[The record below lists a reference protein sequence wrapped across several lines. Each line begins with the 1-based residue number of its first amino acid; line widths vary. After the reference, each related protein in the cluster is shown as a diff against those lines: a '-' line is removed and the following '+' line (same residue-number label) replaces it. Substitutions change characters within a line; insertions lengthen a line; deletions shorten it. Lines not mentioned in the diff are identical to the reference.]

1 VSFNNEKE
9 KTKWKRKRMR
19 EHSDQFPRIAPLITL
34 ELTERLLKVKAT
46 NEIRHMPGQKGK
58 GKETG

>member
-1 VSFNNEKE
+1 
-9 KTKWKRKRMR
+9 MR
-19 EHSDQFPRIAPLITL
+19 EHSEQFPRIAPLITL